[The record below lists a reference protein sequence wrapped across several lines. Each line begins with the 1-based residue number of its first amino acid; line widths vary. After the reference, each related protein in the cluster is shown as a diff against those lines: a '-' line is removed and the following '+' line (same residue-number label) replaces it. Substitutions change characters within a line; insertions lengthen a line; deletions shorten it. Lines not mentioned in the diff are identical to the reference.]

1 MIKHDQTDKIRDCA
15 WFAVFILFVWLDS
28 LRPCQQSFSYVGTGL
43 PGLNQYY
50 ARINASYSMTRRSD
64 AGEARNCGTLV
75 SSSQCL
81 NTKCGQSKLFGT
93 GPGQRPGWAGYGSR
107 LFGQTQ
113 IWVYRFCR
121 IFKRKYGHIHGIQ
134 KSLAIQMPNSENGTF
149 IILSFFKKKRGFIP
163 GGAEKG
169 GGYSGAHPYYVIHKE
184 LPPLPPPPPRMS

>member
-1 MIKHDQTDKIRDCA
+1 M
-15 WFAVFILFVWLDS
+15 
-28 LRPCQQSFSYVGTGL
+28 
-43 PGLNQYY
+43 
-50 ARINASYSMTRRSD
+50 SYSMTRRSD

-134 KSLAIQMPNSENGTF
+134 KSLAIQMPKLRKRDIHNTF
-149 IILSFFKKKRGFIP
+149 FFLKKRG
-163 GGAEKG
+163 GLYLAALKKG
-169 GGYSGAHPYYVIHKE
+169 GIRAHIRTMSYIGSY
-184 LPPLPPPPPRMS
+184 PPRMS